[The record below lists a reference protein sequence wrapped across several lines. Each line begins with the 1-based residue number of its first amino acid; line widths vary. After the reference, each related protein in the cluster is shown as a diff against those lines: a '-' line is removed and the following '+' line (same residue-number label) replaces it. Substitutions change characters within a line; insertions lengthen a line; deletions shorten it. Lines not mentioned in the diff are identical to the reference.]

1 MVYININI
9 YDINVNNGDGVESD
23 FIKDLIGNIDPTN
36 EEDKNILVPTDEETF
51 FYFQTRK
58 IPQEKREIN
67 KLFDFM
73 EFIQIIDIKHFI
85 YSNIK
90 KTYSGY
96 KIQDEFLQ
104 KYNITKNITKKMM
117 WDTAIEINRPDI
129 LKRCINV
136 NNFNITREGRHLIFQ
151 CINYDSIESLKI
163 IENTMT
169 QQQLLNHKQIPNI
182 FSHAIYKNSFEFVK
196 YLYENNYYHNELVGY
211 YMEVSARNGNFE
223 IIKYLQDKTNTPISN
238 FVMNYAI
245 QFNQIELVERLI
257 NGGYSVRLYMLRVAR
272 KYSNPTTIQYITNKV
287 SNYFPNYEQDLV
299 QINNSILL
307 EEIQNGDSVFIQ

>member
-1 MVYININI
+1 MVYINI
-9 YDINVNNGDGVESD
+9 YDVNVNKGDDVESD
-23 FIKDLIGNIDPTN
+23 FIKYLIENIDPKN

-73 EFIQIIDIKHFI
+73 EFIQIINIKQFI
-85 YSNIK
+85 YSNIE

-96 KIQDEFLQ
+96 EIQEEFLK
-104 KYNITKNITKKMM
+104 KYNITKNITKKMI
-117 WDTAIEINRPDI
+117 WNTSIEINRPDI
-129 LKRCINV
+129 LKRCISV

-151 CINYDSIESLKI
+151 CINYNSIESLQI

-169 QQQLLNHKQIPNI
+169 ERQLWNHKQIPNI

-196 YLYENNYYHNELVGY
+196 YLYENNYYTGLIGY
-211 YMEVSARNGNFE
+211 YMEISAKNGNFK

-257 NGGYSVRLYMLRVAR
+257 NGGYPVRLYMLRVAR
-272 KYSNPTTIQYITNKV
+272 KYSNTTTVQYITNIV
-287 SNYFPNYEQDLV
+287 SNVFPNYEQYLV
-299 QINNSILL
+299 EINNSIIL
-307 EEIQNGDSVFIQ
+307 EEIQNGDNIFIQ